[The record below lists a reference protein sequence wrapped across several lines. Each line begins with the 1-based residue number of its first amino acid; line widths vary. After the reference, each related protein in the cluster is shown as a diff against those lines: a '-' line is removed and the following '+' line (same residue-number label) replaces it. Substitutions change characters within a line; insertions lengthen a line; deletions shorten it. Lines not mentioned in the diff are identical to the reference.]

1 MEGAAMSIRV
11 LIADD
16 HPLVRDGLRFAI
28 DRSDKGIEIVGEA
41 SDGLETLS
49 VAEKNPVDVFILDV
63 TMPRL
68 NGLETAR
75 ELIRRYPACR
85 IIILSMHDSQAI
97 IEEAIKVGAHGYL
110 TKETASRIVVDAICE
125 LFAGGFYFSPDIT
138 HVLVDKFRMGGRK
151 PGYSKRIA
159 YLTSQERIVLQRIAE
174 GRSTKEIAAD
184 LGRTVNTV
192 QSHRKNLMAKLNIHK
207 ETDLV
212 RFAIKE
218 GIAKL

>member
-1 MEGAAMSIRV
+1 MSIRV

-16 HPLVRDGLRFAI
+16 HPLVRDGLRFVI
-28 DRSDKGIEIVGEA
+28 ERSDKGIEVVGEA
-41 SDGLETLS
+41 SDGLEALK
-49 VAEKNPVDVFILDV
+49 VAEGNPVDVFILDV
-63 TMPRL
+63 TMPCL

-75 ELIRRYPACR
+75 ELIRKHPACR
-85 IIILSMHDSQAI
+85 IIMLSIHDSQAM
-97 IEEAIKVGAHGYL
+97 IEEAIKAGAHGYL
-110 TKETASRIVVDAICE
+110 TKEAAGRIMVDAICE
-125 LFAGGFYFSPDIT
+125 VFAEGFYFSPDIT
-138 HVLVDKFRMGGRK
+138 HVLVDKFRMGGRRK
-151 PGYSKRIA
+151 PGFSKRVA

-174 GRSTKEIAAD
+174 GLTTKEIAAD

-218 GIAKL
+218 GIAKP